1 MKVFRV
7 VWLVLANTQPV
18 RHQQKQASIE
28 EWWGRARG
36 GSGNPF
42 GNAKAE
48 SFMKTLKVEASISWR
63 RPRGLCSAGLSA

>member
-42 GNAKAE
+42 GTSLARLVRSHATALHSDYSSN
-48 SFMKTLKVEASISWR
+48 R
-63 RPRGLCSAGLSA
+63 